1 MRLPLIVFI
10 TATSGLSISFVSIQT
25 FFCQHSNP
33 PKGFLR
39 LTLQPKRKLKTMN
52 VKQILIFT
60 FMFLTVGAVH
70 AQDYELVW
78 SDEFDTNTLG
88 TNWNVEVTDAPYNN
102 SLHMVSFTHGKIEA
116 RIKLPH
122 LANGLWPAFWMMGE
136 DFDTVNWPKCGE
148 IDIMEMGMKNAIN
161 ANTTDNTV
169 AGTIHWG
176 ESIAKHQQF
185 SSGDKTVSQNLTDG
199 YHIFTCEWDDD
210 YLKFYIDNDATPYF
224 TATIKKGFSRSAYFH
239 KPYFLIFNLAVGG
252 DFTGITHPDDITALP
267 QDGSEAKMLIDY
279 VRIYQK
285 KGRHNVST
293 GIREVRQKTSANNDA
308 WYNITGQRV
317 TSDSRGLLIHQ
328 GKKII
333 RQIQ

>member
-1 MRLPLIVFI
+1 
-10 TATSGLSISFVSIQT
+10 
-25 FFCQHSNP
+25 
-33 PKGFLR
+33 
-39 LTLQPKRKLKTMN
+39 MN
-52 VKQILIFT
+52 VKQILSFT
-60 FMFLTVGAVH
+60 FMLLTLSSAH

-88 TNWNVEVTDAPYNN
+88 TNWNVEVTDAPYNHELEAYTSRPYNVNIANGNLVLTARRESYGSRSFTSGRVN
-102 SLHMVSFTHGKIEA
+102 SLHKVSFTHGKIEA

-161 ANTTDNTV
+161 TNATDNTV

-176 ESIAKHQQF
+176 ESIAKHQQS

-224 TATIKKGFSRSAYFH
+224 TAFIKKGFIRSAYFH
-239 KPYFLIFNLAVGG
+239 KHYFLIFNLAVGG
-252 DFTGITHPDDITALP
+252 DFTGITNPADITALP
-267 QDGSEAKMLIDY
+267 QAGSKAQMLVDY
-279 VRIYQK
+279 VRVYQK
-285 KGRHNVST
+285 TGQHNVST
-293 GIREVRQKTSANNDA
+293 GIRKVSRMNATANDA
-308 WYNITGQRV
+308 WYDMAGARV
-317 TSDSRGLLIHQ
+317 SADSRGILIHQ
-328 GKKII
+328 GKIII
-333 RQIQ
+333 RQTK

>member
-1 MRLPLIVFI
+1 
-10 TATSGLSISFVSIQT
+10 
-25 FFCQHSNP
+25 
-33 PKGFLR
+33 
-39 LTLQPKRKLKTMN
+39 MN
-52 VKQILIFT
+52 VKQILSFT
-60 FMFLTVGAVH
+60 IMLLTVGAVH

-102 SLHMVSFTHGKIEA
+102 ELEAYTSSPDNVTIADGNLVLTARRESYGSRSFTSGRVNSLHKVSFTHGKIEA

-148 IDIMEMGMKNAIN
+148 IDIMEMGMKDAVAANAT
-161 ANTTDNTV
+161 ANTV

-176 ESIAKHQQF
+176 ESIAKHQQYT
-185 SSGDKTVSQNLTDG
+185 SGNKTVSQELTDD

-210 YLKFYIDNDATPYF
+210 YLKFYVDNDATPYF

-252 DFTGITHPDDITALP
+252 DFTGITNPADITALP
-267 QDGSEAKMLIDY
+267 QAGSEAQMLVDY
-279 VRIYQK
+279 VRVYQK
-285 KGRHNVST
+285 TGQHNVST
-293 GIREVRQKTSANNDA
+293 GIRKVSRMNATANDA
-308 WYNITGQRV
+308 WYDTAGARV
-317 TSDSRGLLIHQ
+317 SADSRGILIHQ
-328 GKKII
+328 GKIII
-333 RQIQ
+333 RQTK

>member
-1 MRLPLIVFI
+1 
-10 TATSGLSISFVSIQT
+10 
-25 FFCQHSNP
+25 
-33 PKGFLR
+33 
-39 LTLQPKRKLKTMN
+39 MN

-60 FMFLTVGAVH
+60 FMLLTVGAVH

-102 SLHMVSFTHGKIEA
+102 ELEAYTSCPDNVTIADGNLVLTARRESYGSRSFTSGRVNSLHKVSFTHGKIEA

-161 ANTTDNTV
+161 TNATDNTV

-176 ESIAKHQQF
+176 ESIAKHQQYT
-185 SSGDKTVSQNLTDG
+185 SGNKTVSQELTDG

-224 TATIKKGFSRSAYFH
+224 TASIKKGFSRSAYFH

-252 DFTGITHPDDITALP
+252 DFTGITHPADITALP
-267 QDGSEAKMLIDY
+267 QAGSEAQMLVDY
-279 VRIYQK
+279 VRVYQK
-285 KGRHNVST
+285 TGQHNVST
-293 GIREVRQKTSANNDA
+293 GIRKVSRMNATANDA
-308 WYNITGQRV
+308 WYDMAGARV
-317 TSDSRGLLIHQ
+317 SADSRGILIHQ
-328 GKKII
+328 GKIII
-333 RQIQ
+333 RQTK